1 VKYSISFLTRDPI
14 VPLVPIATGAGA
26 LIIIILFGIL
36 VLMADSGNGT
46 DFIASFELGP

>member
-1 VKYSISFLTRDPI
+1 

-26 LIIIILFGIL
+26 LIIILFGIL

-46 DFIASFELGP
+46 DFIAPFELGP